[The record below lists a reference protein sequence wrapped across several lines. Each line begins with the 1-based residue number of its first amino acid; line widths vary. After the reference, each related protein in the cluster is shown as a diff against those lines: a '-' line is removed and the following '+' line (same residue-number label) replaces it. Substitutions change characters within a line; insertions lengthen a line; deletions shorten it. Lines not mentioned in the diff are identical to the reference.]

1 MQCNPKER
9 RSELLHTRGQCA
21 PAGTQPGGS
30 PQSCLSD
37 ARTCAVGQLPGLM
50 RSVFSHQRKGNWGRV
65 ALQQVQDPGSGRC
78 NVATRN
84 SASSKH

>member
-30 PQSCLSD
+30 PQSCPSD
-37 ARTCAVGQLPGLM
+37 ARTCAVGQLPVLM
-50 RSVFSHQRKGNWGRV
+50 QSVFSHQCKVNGNRK
-65 ALQQVQDPGSGRC
+65 DPGG
-78 NVATRN
+78 V
-84 SASSKH
+84 